1 MSVGDLNSNERGT
14 GARFNDGKPELD
26 LIPLRILAEHAAG
39 KLQMSSLQ
47 LRCVHAMYHIA
58 DYQEGADTDSL
69 MLAIE
74 ALDDDDFALEE
85 CAQVFSYGRDKYSP
99 RGDCNC
105 SAGNA
110 ARLKQ
115 SNGSASDAETAMRRI
130 SEQEIQSM
138 PKDSGKTGETGTPR
152 ILNESRRSSAAEA
165 PSDPLIQVTEK
176 DQSINGSR
184 QTTGSNEP
192 STTPSWPQDAPS
204 ADQPSDLT
212 STIVT
217 RQEEPGE
224 CYAIPATLALDL
236 SNGLTDGLRKH
247 APTCGV
253 HRVLS
258 NAGEWNWAKGMNW
271 SIPLGCI
278 GRHFRAIM
286 RGEYIDQDSK
296 LPHRGHIMC
305 NIVMLQT
312 YADIYPDGDNRPQFW
327 RRPHSVIHTPGK
339 ESHNPALD
347 PDVAAMM
354 PPGAPESSFTG
365 D

>member
-1 MSVGDLNSNERGT
+1 MSVGDLSSNERGT

-26 LIPLRILAEHAAG
+26 LLPLRILAEHASG
-39 KLQMSSLQ
+39 KVQMSPLQ

-58 DYQEGADTDSL
+58 DFQEGADSDSL
-69 MLAIE
+69 MLAVE

-110 ARLKQ
+110 ARLRQ
-115 SNGSASDAETAMRRI
+115 SNGSASDAETAMKGNTGQNTLSSPSGNARI
-130 SEQEIQSM
+130 
-138 PKDSGKTGETGTPR
+138 DGTGTQSTQTASGR
-152 ILNESRRSSAAEA
+152 LSAAEA
-165 PSDPLIQVTEK
+165 PSDPPIPITEK
-176 DQSINGSR
+176 DPNIRESR
-184 QTTGSNEP
+184 QGTDSNET
-192 STTPSWPQDAPS
+192 STTPLSRQDALS

-212 STIVT
+212 LTIAT
-217 RQEEPGE
+217 RQEEPEE

-236 SNGLTDGLRKH
+236 SNGLTDGLKKH
-247 APTCGV
+247 LPTCGV

-258 NAGEWNWAKGMNW
+258 NAGEWNWAKGMDW

-286 RGEYIDQDSK
+286 RGEYIDGDSK

-305 NIVMLQT
+305 NIVMLHT
-312 YADIYPDGDNRPQFW
+312 YSEIYPEGDNRPSFW
-327 RRPHSVIHTPGK
+327 RGLRSEYRPP
-339 ESHNPALD
+339 SHNPALD

-354 PPGAPESSFTG
+354 PLGAPESSFTG